1 MYKNLVLEVLEQW
14 TKTWNVCMV
23 TKDKNRPKLG
33 MYVYQGQGQIG
44 INVYD
49 YGECQ
54 GRILGLWKS
63 TLAYV
68 LFDIAERVELKSA
81 QTILASIY
89 TPPLKKKLPIWTW
102 KKCSQPSGQAFT
114 PLPPFKRAPP
124 LPPQNLAIGP
134 FIRWCCSP
142 RMIWGRFM
150 IQERAEEFK

>member
-1 MYKNLVLEVLEQW
+1 
-14 TKTWNVCMV
+14 MV

-89 TPPLKKKLPIWTW
+89 TPHSRAQNGHST
-102 KKCSQPSGQAFT
+102 SQKGMSLRNNEDAKYQ
-114 PLPPFKRAPP
+114 
-124 LPPQNLAIGP
+124 
-134 FIRWCCSP
+134 
-142 RMIWGRFM
+142 
-150 IQERAEEFK
+150 